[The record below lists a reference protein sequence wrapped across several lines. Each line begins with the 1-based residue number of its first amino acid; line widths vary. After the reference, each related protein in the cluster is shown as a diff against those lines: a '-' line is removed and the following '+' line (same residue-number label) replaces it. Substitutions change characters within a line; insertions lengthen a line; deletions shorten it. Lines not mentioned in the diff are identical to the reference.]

1 MLSSLIS
8 ASIRGRVV
16 VVALCALL
24 IGYGLRTA
32 GNAPLDVFPEF
43 APPKVE
49 IQTEAPGLS
58 TEEVESLI
66 SLPLENALNGT
77 PGMKTLRSK
86 SVLGLSSV
94 VVLFEEGY
102 DLHKARQYVQERVAA
117 EAVRLPTVAR
127 PPVILQ
133 PLSSLSRVMKIGVSS
148 KTVSQRDMT
157 VLAMFTIRP
166 KLMAV
171 PGVANVAIWRQRD
184 KLFQVRIDPDRWR
197 AMFPTLFLAQGR
209 DETDDQASHAEA
221 VLAVSLAV
229 ADKGEQVRS
238 QFRGALVEA
247 LTARLLARRSP
258 AAAVRRERRVLFDG
272 VPAEIHPYDV
282 TVELP
287 GSSEAFDCKWGA
299 RGINADVLHQ
309 LDDARSHA
317 LEEDETLGVALV
329 VFDAERSCR
338 VRLEAQ
344 VAPHAGTRLVALE
357 QLDSLGRPVQA
368 SR

>member
-171 PGVANVAIWRQRD
+171 PGVANVAIWGQRD
-184 KLFQVRIDPDRWR
+184 KQFQVLIDPDRLR
-197 AMFPTLFLAQGR
+197 AAGVSP
-209 DETDDQASHAEA
+209 D
-221 VLAVSLAV
+221 AVSSRPRRTPSGWSPA
-229 ADKGEQVRS
+229 GSWTPRTS
-238 QFRGALVEA
+238 GSPCGTGRWS
-247 LTARLLARRSP
+247 ARR
-258 AAAVRRERRVLFDG
+258 
-272 VPAEIHPYDV
+272 
-282 TVELP
+282 T
-287 GSSEAFDCKWGA
+287 
-299 RGINADVLHQ
+299 
-309 LDDARSHA
+309 
-317 LEEDETLGVALV
+317 T
-329 VFDAERSCR
+329 
-338 VRLEAQ
+338 
-344 VAPHAGTRLVALE
+344 
-357 QLDSLGRPVQA
+357 
-368 SR
+368 